1 MSASA
6 RDAYNEWNS
15 GRLVDYYS
23 GSDSSVKL
31 INGSMDNPYFIVYEC
46 LNTQAKDRVYGNAS
60 VTGHIIPEKL
70 SLTVRSGIDF
80 SNDFRTQQKPQY
92 THAYLD
98 GMYREQTIRNIE
110 LNNDFLLSYRDTFG
124 DFSLNASLGGNNMLY
139 KYHSVRLTANMLE
152 EPNVFILQ
160 NVNGKLDVD
169 NLRKTKSINSFYG
182 LVSLSWRDMLFF
194 DITGRNDW
202 SSTLAPGYNSYF
214 YPSVSASVLLDEVFK
229 LRNKAKWID
238 MLKIRGSWANVGND
252 TEPYQLL
259 GSYSNSSVFTGLTN
273 CPDRPKTTGSNPKM
287 SRAGRSVSKAT
298 SCKTASLSTLL
309 ITVRRRRTR
318 SSTSPRLGDRR
329 FVDGHQRRL
338 RA

>member
-1 MSASA
+1 MPNTGFSTQNFTLSAISKRNKYIEAGLKLSYYRKNSDNLPVGGYSNSSPLKTLLWQPVSASA

-31 INGSMDNPYFIVYEC
+31 INGLMDNPYFIVYEC

-182 LVSLSWRDMLFF
+182 LVSLSWRDMLFL
-194 DITGRNDW
+194 ILPAATTGRVRW
-202 SSTLAPGYNSYF
+202 LPVTTP
-214 YPSVSASVLLDEVFK
+214 
-229 LRNKAKWID
+229 
-238 MLKIRGSWANVGND
+238 
-252 TEPYQLL
+252 T
-259 GSYSNSSVFTGLTN
+259 FT
-273 CPDRPKTTGSNPKM
+273 
-287 SRAGRSVSKAT
+287 
-298 SCKTASLSTLL
+298 
-309 ITVRRRRTR
+309 
-318 SSTSPRLGDRR
+318 PR
-329 FVDGHQRRL
+329 
-338 RA
+338 